1 MKLKLNI
8 KIEDRRKKTEN
19 SRQKTENRKVR
30 RQIGVG

>member
-30 RQIGVG
+30 RQMGVG